1 MITRIRNWLRA
12 RARRAQIDPI
22 AARRYAE
29 QAREIVERHTANQ
42 IELAKAGILDRA
54 RAQRELESELADLA
68 REVGL
73 D

>member
-1 MITRIRNWLRA
+1 MITRMRNWLRA
-12 RARRAQIDPI
+12 RRRRAELDPI

-29 QAREIVERHTANQ
+29 QAREITERHIENQ
-42 IELAKAGILDRA
+42 VELAKAGILDRA
-54 RAQRELESELADLA
+54 RARRELESELADLA